1 MQSVQLRLLCEGY
14 FMNALSM
21 RDFLKIGGGFGIA
34 VGLTGLTGALYST
47 GVEPNDILIERE
59 TVHLRRL
66 PPRFDGFKV
75 ALLSDLHIYPFTTV
89 ELIDEAIRLTNSIEP
104 DLVVFTGDFV
114 YKSVEAAFDL
124 VPLLKKL
131 NPTKGVFA
139 VLGNHDHRVAPQI
152 VAQALAE
159 GGVELLNNRGIELQ
173 IGSDS
178 IYLAGID
185 SYLAGRPRPKDAFAN
200 RRGDLCS
207 IALVHEPDP
216 IAELSAELPVDLQLS
231 GHSHGGQVRF
241 PVFGPL
247 VLPQGGQ
254 IYSLGL
260 YQVGHAQIY
269 TTRGIGTVGLP
280 VRFNCPPEV
289 TAITL
294 RA

>member
-1 MQSVQLRLLCEGY
+1 VNSFTR
-14 FMNALSM
+14 

-34 VGLTGLTGALYST
+34 TGLTGLSGVLYSA
-47 GVEPNDILIERE
+47 GVEPNSIRLERV
-59 TVHLRRL
+59 TIHLRRL
-66 PPRFDGFKV
+66 PARFDGFRV
-75 ALLSDLHIYPFTTV
+75 ALLSDLHIYPFTTA
-89 ELIDEAIRLTNSIEP
+89 ELIGEAIRLANSFEP
-104 DLVVFTGDFV
+104 DLVLFAGDFV
-114 YKSVEAAFDL
+114 YKSVDAAFDL
-124 VPLLKKL
+124 VPLLQKL

-152 VAQALAE
+152 VSQALAK
-159 GGVELLNNRGIELQ
+159 GGVELLTNRGVEVQ
-173 IGSDS
+173 MGSDS
-178 IYLAGID
+178 VYLAGID
-185 SYLAGRPRPKDAFAN
+185 SFLAGSPCPSQAFWG

-216 IAELSAELPVDLQLS
+216 ISELCMEVPIDLQLS

-241 PVFGPL
+241 PIFGAL
-247 VLPQGGQ
+247 LLPMFGK
-254 IYSLGL
+254 IYDLGL
-260 YQVGHAQIY
+260 YRVGHAQIY

>member
-1 MQSVQLRLLCEGY
+1 VNTLTR
-14 FMNALSM
+14 

-34 VGLTGLTGALYST
+34 AGLTGLAGILYAV
-47 GVEPNDILIERE
+47 GVEPNDIQIE
-59 TVHLRRL
+59 TQTIHLQRL
-66 PPRFDGFKV
+66 PARFDGFKV
-75 ALLSDLHIYPFTTV
+75 ALLSDLHLYPFTTV
-89 ELIDEAIRLTNSIEP
+89 ELIDEAIRLANSFDP
-104 DLVVFTGDFV
+104 DLVLFAGDFV
-114 YKSVEAAFDL
+114 YKSVEAALDL
-124 VPLLKKL
+124 VPLLEKL
-131 NPTKGVFA
+131 NPARGAFA
-139 VLGNHDHRVAPQI
+139 VLGNHDHWVGPQI
-152 VAQALAE
+152 VSEALSKA
-159 GGVELLNNRGIELQ
+159 GVELLTNRGVELQ

-185 SYLAGRPRPKDAFAN
+185 SFLAGSPRPSEAFSG

-216 IAELSAELPVDLQLS
+216 ITELCVEVPIDLQFS

-247 VLPQGGQ
+247 VLPVFGK
-254 IYSLGL
+254 IYDLGL
-260 YQVGHAQIY
+260 YRVGHAQIY
-269 TTRGIGTVGLP
+269 TTRGIGTVALP